1 MVEVKVGDELHPF
14 SLPFGLFTTSDMS
27 TESSTDML
35 ERVWVLEP
43 ETSEFKF
50 QIRYLPLM

>member
-43 ETSEFKF
+43 EISEFKF